1 MLEVKEIRVSYG
13 ERVVLR
19 DVSFELRAGKIIVLL
34 GANGAGKTT
43 LIRVLN
49 GMVPV
54 ASGEVVLDD
63 RAISALSRRQIAK
76 NIAVVAQ
83 ENETRFPVTVLG
95 FVLSGRF
102 VHGNAFGWETD
113 ADIEFAR
120 CSLRDCDLAGFE
132 TRLMNHL
139 SGGERQRVVLARAL
153 AVGARIL
160 LLDEP
165 TANLDLAHQAMMFR
179 LVRERCRQSNY
190 SAIVITHDLNLAA
203 EFADEIILLK
213 DGQIAAKGKP
223 ADVLNAD
230 NVKSIFGV
238 DVLLDT
244 NPASRKLRVTAIY

>member
-49 GMVPV
+49 GMVPL

-120 CSLRDCDLAGFE
+120 CSLR
-132 TRLMNHL
+132 
-139 SGGERQRVVLARAL
+139 
-153 AVGARIL
+153 
-160 LLDEP
+160 
-165 TANLDLAHQAMMFR
+165 
-179 LVRERCRQSNY
+179 
-190 SAIVITHDLNLAA
+190 
-203 EFADEIILLK
+203 
-213 DGQIAAKGKP
+213 
-223 ADVLNAD
+223 
-230 NVKSIFGV
+230 
-238 DVLLDT
+238 
-244 NPASRKLRVTAIY
+244 